1 MADRSKA
8 SENEKRNRD
17 LQLARLLKEE
27 ENRKRD
33 IVSDMTRQ
41 YKSRFEELVSKLAD
55 LEKEKEDNKS
65 KIDSLDEALAAL
77 EEEHRAIEK
86 EKLDQIAVLRKQIDD
101 MS

>member
-86 EKLDQIAVLRKQIDD
+86 EKLDQISVLRKQIDD